1 MFVEE
6 MNLKQW
12 VANTLLSE
20 AIVEV
25 VGANLLVTQEEDNDF
40 MSKIDCLSSILATG
54 RENKHARNCSHAQKK
69 QNQVFEGCWKKSVVE
84 PSSISVLI

>member
-40 MSKIDCLSSILATG
+40 MTKIDCLSATG
-54 RENKHARNCSHAQKK
+54 RENKHARSYSHAKK
-69 QNQVFEGCWKKSVVE
+69 KNQNQVFEGCWKKSVVE